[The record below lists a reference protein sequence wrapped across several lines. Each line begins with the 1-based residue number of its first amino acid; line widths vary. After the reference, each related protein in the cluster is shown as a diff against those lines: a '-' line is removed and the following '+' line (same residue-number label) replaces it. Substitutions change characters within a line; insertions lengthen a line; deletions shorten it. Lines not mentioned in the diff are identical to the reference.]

1 MSATNESTERAPK
14 GSGAAASSE
23 SPIRLAGREGLFGGT
38 RSEAEMG
45 PASRKESGVRAD
57 LAAAFQWA
65 ARLNLHEAVANHF
78 SAAVSDDGSQ
88 FLLNP
93 RGRHFSRM
101 RASELLLLDSGTA
114 GEGES
119 QVHPDADPTA
129 WYLHAHLHKTVPRAR
144 CILHTHMPY
153 VTALTCL
160 ADFEFLML
168 DQNACRFHNRIAY
181 DRHYAGMALD
191 DTEGERVASLLGD
204 DKSVMFLGNHG
215 VLVIGETVAEAFDE
229 LYYLEKAAQL
239 QVLALS
245 TGRPLAL
252 VADDVAALACKQ
264 WLEYPEVATLHFAE
278 LKRIL
283 DEEGSNYAK

>member
-1 MSATNESTERAPK
+1 MNAFSPSIESVLRT
-14 GSGAAASSE
+14 
-23 SPIRLAGREGLFGGT
+23 
-38 RSEAEMG
+38 
-45 PASRKESGVRAD
+45 D
-57 LAAAFQWA
+57 LSAAFRWA
-65 ARLNLHEAVANHF
+65 AKLNFHEAVANHF
-78 SAAVSDDGSQ
+78 SAAVSSDGYQ

-101 RASELLLLDSGTA
+101 TASELLLLDSSRAGSDGT
-114 GEGES
+114 
-119 QVHPDADPTA
+119 VVPDEVDKTA
-129 WYLHAHLHKTVPRAR
+129 WFLHAHLHKSVPRAR

-153 VTALTCL
+153 VTALSCL

-191 DTEGERVASLLGD
+191 DSEGARVASLLGD
-204 DKSVMFLGNHG
+204 EKSVMFLGNHG

-229 LYYLEKAAQL
+229 LYCLEKAAQV
-239 QVLALS
+239 QWLALS

-252 VADDVAALACKQ
+252 VPEGVAALAAQQ
-264 WLEYPEVATLHFAE
+264 WLEYPQVATLHFAE

-283 DEEGSNYAK
+283 DEEGSSYSE

>member
-1 MSATNESTERAPK
+1 MSTT
-14 GSGAAASSE
+14 GSIQHAADE
-23 SPIRLAGREGLFGGT
+23 VTIR
-38 RSEAEMG
+38 S
-45 PASRKESGVRAD
+45 D
-57 LAAAFQWA
+57 LAAAFRWA
-65 ARLNLHEAVANHF
+65 AKLNFHEAVANHF
-78 SAAVSDDGSQ
+78 SAAVSADGSQ

-101 RASELLLLDSGTA
+101 KASELLLLDSTSA
-114 GEGES
+114 GSAEVL
-119 QVHPDADPTA
+119 VHPDADLTA

-181 DRHYAGMALD
+181 DRNYAGMALD
-191 DTEGERVASLLGD
+191 DSEGARVASLLGD
-204 DKSVMFLGNHG
+204 EKSVMFLGNHG

-229 LYYLEKAAQL
+229 LFYLEKAAQV
-239 QVLALS
+239 QWLALS

-252 VADDVAALACKQ
+252 VPIDVAALACKQ
-264 WLEYPEVATLHFAE
+264 WLEYPEIATLHLAE

-283 DEEGSNYAK
+283 DEEGSNYAQ